1 MNPRCFDGIIM
12 FVLVLHPSILLT
24 TLKEVL
30 LAKQVR
36 LNTQAKSNKVDP
48 GSILQIQV
56 PRSVLDQENTT
67 KLTPLNTT

>member
-1 MNPRCFDGIIM
+1 MNTRCFDSIIM

-56 PRSVLDQENTT
+56 PRSVLENTT
-67 KLTPLNTT
+67 KPTPLNTT

>member
-1 MNPRCFDGIIM
+1 MNTRCFDGIIM

-67 KLTPLNTT
+67 KPTPLNTT